1 MQLGNALVV
10 YMGLLALAAL
20 EAFTPTAY
28 LVPGTLGVAA
38 AGGFV
43 QVGKLNPL
51 LTLFAV
57 WCGILLGDIASFL
70 LARKFGDV
78 LRRWKSVAA
87 LLGRAESRLQN
98 HPVAFMLLS
107 RLSPFLKNAAAP
119 AAGLIGWPL
128 RRFLA
133 LEVVAALID
142 ACWFLGIGYAVSAS
156 VGSVTE
162 MPVAARIIGVVALLA
177 VVGFFIGRGRKCRLQ
192 RTLPSAL
199 LKAKRSFGFLVKCL
213 LLVGP
218 WEVGGRLAKR
228 AGFFDKPEY
237 RAALT
242 RAVELAEPGDVVL
255 VGRTIDAPW
264 GRYSHAMLVVWTPIG
279 KALVHAYETGVQVT
293 PVKAAPMCGRVAVV
307 RIECTREQREAMVKA
322 AWAQLATP
330 FKLGSRKPDA
340 SPQSALNCIGLVAWA
355 AAQAGVVLDDV
366 PVGGVLVPDDIL
378 VAANVRIIFE
388 WHDGDGPDATPPTP
402 VSPTPPPHLA
412 PDGGIAVVTAS
423 EGTAVANAVAATMV
437 RSELFLGM
445 SRKDGQPI
453 AEAEVSAF
461 VDEEVVP
468 RFPGGTTQVSA
479 NGTYGSRAAGII
491 HEQSRLLTILHPNDP
506 ASTAK
511 IHELAG
517 IYRARFQQELVL
529 IAMSPALVFSIAA

>member
-1 MQLGNALVV
+1 MKNALLI
-10 YMGLLALAAL
+10 YLGLLVLAAM

-43 QVGKLNPL
+43 EAGRLNGP
-51 LTLFAV
+51 LTLLVV
-57 WCGILLGDIASFL
+57 WLGIIFGDLASFL

-78 LRRWKSVAA
+78 LRRWKSIATV
-87 LLGRAESRLQN
+87 LGRAELRLQN

-107 RLSPFLKNAAAP
+107 RVSPFLKNAASP

-142 ACWFLGIGYAVSAS
+142 ACWFLAIGYVVSAS
-156 VGSVTE
+156 VGNVTE
-162 MPVAARIIGVVALLA
+162 IPVAARIVGVVALLA
-177 VVGFFIGRGRKCRLQ
+177 VVGFFIGRGRKCRLP
-192 RTLPSAL
+192 RTSPSAL
-199 LKAKRSFGFLVKCL
+199 LKAKRSFGFLLKCL

-218 WEVGGRLAKR
+218 WELGGRLAKR
-228 AGFFDKPEY
+228 AGFYDKPEY
-237 RAALT
+237 RAALA
-242 RAVELAEPGDVVL
+242 RAVELSQPGDVVL

-264 GRYSHAMLVVWTPIG
+264 GGYSHAMLVVWTPVG
-279 KALVHAYETGVQVT
+279 KALIHAYETGVQLT

-307 RIECTREQREAMVKA
+307 RIECTNKQREAMVKA

-355 AAQAGVVLDDV
+355 AAQAGVALDDV

-378 VAANVRIIFE
+378 TAANVRIIFE
-388 WHDGDGPDATPPTP
+388 WHDDDGPDEPPTPAP
-402 VSPTPPPHLA
+402 VSPTPPPPLA
-412 PDGGIAVVTAS
+412 PVGGV
-423 EGTAVANAVAATMV
+423 AVAATSEGTVVADAVATSMV

-468 RFPGGTTQVSA
+468 RFPAGTTQVSA

-506 ASTAK
+506 ASRAK
-511 IHELAG
+511 VQELAG
-517 IYRARFQQELVL
+517 IYRARFQQEMVL